1 MEVKLK
7 AKVTTQIK
15 QQYFNTGLITVMM
28 DTAVRGCSSKW
39 GIRQVMH
46 AKIHA

>member
-15 QQYFNTGLITVMM
+15 QYFNTGLKIYNEWH
-28 DTAVRGCSSKW
+28 SSK
-39 GIRQVMH
+39 RLF
-46 AKIHA
+46 K